1 LAFTTEST
9 WAMDLVHDQLA
20 TGGKLQVLTII
31 DTFSRFS
38 LAIA

>member
-1 LAFTTEST
+1 
-9 WAMDLVHDQLA
+9 MDLVHDQLA